1 MFKIYLKD
9 QPKLKNKAI
18 KHGSLES
25 AKWLIRFTETAT
37 IFLRIKPLL
46 LTLHETVV
54 ESGAIAGVKGQ
65 AIEVHSA
72 VTFISLASSLLHL
85 LD

>member
-1 MFKIYLKD
+1 M
-9 QPKLKNKAI
+9 
-18 KHGSLES
+18 
-25 AKWLIRFTETAT
+25 
-37 IFLRIKPLL
+37 

-85 LD
+85 LDEEVRDLPVNFGVQRSWVAQHTWTGTQEQSKLV